1 MLFET
6 ILTLQK
12 YVLYALAYYL
22 KKDKL
27 YNNSDKIPIFEA
39 LPVLYS
45 MFMDKKNYIVF
56 LAVCLMSF
64 AFASRSVQASPAKHN
79 ALSGRFTSVAVG
91 ERTIIPVYA
100 LVQDTLGFV
109 WIGTDAGLFRH
120 DGIYGQH
127 FGWEA
132 NSANSLCNEHIN
144 VLSYDR
150 TAGTLY
156 IGTDKGFCVY
166 DNAGG
171 FVQDAA
177 IGPRHVKSTLVSR
190 DGVWIGTT
198 EGLFVHKQDT
208 TISVMSGEH
217 IASACQ
223 VGETKYFGSYGC
235 VWRVGNDVIDSIDL
249 KGQNGTSGN
258 LVLALIE
265 VSADF
270 LESGEKSGDE
280 LFVGSERGLFR
291 LDVRSGGMKSL
302 WNGGPAKNFRYLPD
316 GSLAVGTDNGLL
328 LVSVDGFITVYR
340 HELSNTGSIPDNVV
354 WDTMLDADGNLWV
367 GTDHGPALARIN
379 DEYDFVP
386 VENYG
391 MTDGLDVSSVV
402 CLDNGHVFAAGM
414 NGILDYSPVGKS
426 SVLKSDSGSGDRRL
440 AHNKV
445 RSLYYDGK
453 SVWAASDGGLDCI
466 SGTKV
471 IHYNIKESSGKYL
484 SDWMYAVSEDDRGR
498 LWTGAYDGGLFVVSK
513 SRLSSLGGDVVCD
526 RHISETSGLS
536 GNVVL
541 KICPF
546 GDKVAV
552 VTDKGVDIVDCS
564 TFAISKLSIPD
575 NKRTLS
581 LASDGTTL
589 WVGTEAGVYV
599 LDGNELKPISGR
611 TISAQSM
618 ICSEGSLWLCDDSE
632 IWKCDTGNPE
642 WRLVRKFENSLLS
655 IAANGEYIYAG
666 SVNGFYVMPKSVRP
680 VESHLDRIEITA
692 LYLDNVLVSPGKTY
706 GGRRILEQDVAL
718 TDKIALRKN
727 QNSFALTFSSMNFLS
742 KSGRFAYRLAGFHD
756 EWQICSA
763 DTKAVFLNVPPGKY
777 AFEVCHL
784 NPAGNPD
791 SETKVLGVKIM
802 RPWYS
807 TWHAC
812 LIYIVLCFGLLRFV
826 LYFREVMHQLQVERA
841 EKEKAQSIANSTIS
855 RTQEFR
861 ETLSVIFGSRQLGSK
876 DGEAGDGE
884 DSGTPDSKFMKEIVE
899 IVNRHLDDPEFSAT
913 ALCEESHWPAKQ
925 IYRKIKQLT
934 GLSTVEFIR
943 DIRLQKAASLLE
955 QGKLSVSEIMY
966 MSGFTTASYFA
977 KCFKARY
984 GVSPSEYQRGK
995 NS

>member
-1 MLFET
+1 MS
-6 ILTLQK
+6 
-12 YVLYALAYYL
+12 
-22 KKDKL
+22 
-27 YNNSDKIPIFEA
+27 N
-39 LPVLYS
+39 
-45 MFMDKKNYIVF
+45 KNYIVF
-56 LAVCLMSF
+56 IVVCLMLF
-64 AFASRSVQASPAKHN
+64 AFVQKNAEASSSKHN

-91 ERTIIPVYA
+91 ERTITPVYS
-100 LVQDTLGFV
+100 LVQDSLGFV

-120 DGIYGQH
+120 DGTYGQH

-150 TAGTLY
+150 TDGILY
-156 IGTDKGFCVY
+156 IGTDKGFCTY

-177 IGPRHVKSTLVSR
+177 IGPRHVKSILVSE

-198 EGLFVHKQDT
+198 EGLFVHRSDT
-208 TISVMSGEH
+208 TVSVMADVH
-217 IASACQ
+217 IASSCR

-235 VWRVGNDVIDSIDL
+235 VWRVVNGVRGIIDI
-249 KGQNGTSGN
+249 KGHSGTSGN
-258 LVLALIE
+258 LVLALTE
-265 VSADF
+265 VSDDF
-270 LESGEKSGDE
+270 LERGEQSGSE
-280 LFVGSERGLFR
+280 LFVGSERGLFK
-291 LDVRSGGMKSL
+291 LDVNSGEMKPL

-328 LVSVDGFITVYR
+328 LISVDGSITTYR

-367 GTDHGPALARIN
+367 GTDHGPALAHIN

-414 NGILDYSPVGKS
+414 NGILDYSPAGS
-426 SVLKSDSGSGDRRL
+426 SYVFKSDVGPYDKRL

-453 SVWAASDGGLDCI
+453 SVWSASDGGLDCI
-466 SGTKV
+466 SKGKV
-471 IHYNIKESSGKYL
+471 IHYNIKEGSGKYL

-513 SRLSSLGGDVVCD
+513 SRLTPSGGDIVCD
-526 RHISETSGLS
+526 RHISEASGLS

-546 GDKVAV
+546 GDKMSV
-552 VTDKGVDIVDCS
+552 VTDKGVDVIDCN
-564 TFAISKLSIPD
+564 TFGISRLSIPES
-575 NKRTLS
+575 KRTLS
-581 LASDGTTL
+581 LASDGTNL

-599 LDGNELKPISGR
+599 LDGTSLKPISGR
-611 TISAQSM
+611 AISAQSM
-618 ICSEGSLWLCDDSE
+618 IYSGGCLWLCDGSE
-632 IWKCDTGNPE
+632 IWKCRTGEPD
-642 WRLVRKFENSLLS
+642 WQLVRKFENSLLS
-655 IAANGEYIYAG
+655 IAANEENIFAG
-666 SVNGFYVMPKSVRP
+666 SVNGFYVMSKSVEP
-680 VESHLDRIEITA
+680 MESRLDKIEITA
-692 LYLDNVLVSPGKTY
+692 LYLDNVLVSPGKAY
-706 GGRRILEQDVAL
+706 SRRRILEKDVAL
-718 TDKIALRKN
+718 TDRIVLGKN
-727 QNSFALTFSSMNFLS
+727 QNSFALSFSSMNFLS
-742 KSGRFAYRLAGFHD
+742 KTGRFAYRLAGFHD

-763 DTKAVFLNVPPGKY
+763 GTKAVFLNVPAGKY
-777 AFEVCHL
+777 TFEVCHL
-784 NPAGNPD
+784 SPAGNPD
-791 SETKVLGVKIM
+791 SETRIFGVRIL

-807 TWHAC
+807 TWHAY
-812 LIYIVLCFGLLRFV
+812 LIYFFLCVGIFRFV

-841 EKEKAQSIANSTIS
+841 EKEKAQSIANSTVS

-861 ETLSVIFGSRQLGSK
+861 ETLSVIFGSRQLASK
-876 DGEAGDGE
+876 DGESKDE
-884 DSGTPDSKFMKEIVE
+884 DSGTPDAKFMKEIVE

-943 DIRLQKAASLLE
+943 DIRLQNAASLLE

-966 MSGFTTASYFA
+966 MSGFTTASYFS

-984 GVSPSEYQRGK
+984 GVSPSEYQRNK

>member
-1 MLFET
+1 MLCS
-6 ILTLQK
+6 
-12 YVLYALAYYL
+12 A
-22 KKDKL
+22 
-27 YNNSDKIPIFEA
+27 
-39 LPVLYS
+39 
-45 MFMDKKNYIVF
+45 FMKNKNYIVF
-56 LAVCLMSF
+56 IALCLMSV
-64 AFASRSVQASPAKHN
+64 AFVQKNAMASSAEHN

-91 ERTIIPVYA
+91 ERTIIPVYS

-132 NSANSLCNEHIN
+132 NSSNSLCNEHIN

-150 TAGTLY
+150 GVGTLY
-156 IGTDKGFCVY
+156 VGTDKGFCSY

-177 IGPRHVKSTLVSR
+177 IGPRHVKSILVSE

-198 EGLFVHKQDT
+198 EGLFAHKQDT
-208 TISVMSGEH
+208 TESIMSDVH
-217 IASACQ
+217 IASCCQ
-223 VGETKYFGSYGC
+223 VGETKYFGSYGRI
-235 VWRVGNDVIDSIDL
+235 WRVGNGDIDSIDI
-249 KGQNGTSGN
+249 KGHNGASGN
-258 LVLALIE
+258 LVLALTE
-265 VSADF
+265 VSDAF
-270 LESGEKSGDE
+270 SESGEKSGDE

-291 LDVRSGGMKSL
+291 LDVRSGEMKSL

-316 GSLAVGTDNGLL
+316 GSLVAGTDNGLL
-328 LVSVDGFITVYR
+328 LISTDGSITTYR

-367 GTDHGPALARIN
+367 GTDHGPALAHIN

-391 MTDGLDVSSVV
+391 MTDGLDVSSIV
-402 CLDNGHVFAAGM
+402 CLDNGNVFAAGM
-414 NGILDYSPVGKS
+414 NGILDYSTAGNS
-426 SVLKSDSGSGDRRL
+426 SVFKSDVGPYYRRL

-445 RSLYYDGK
+445 RSLYYDGR
-453 SVWAASDGGLDCI
+453 SVWSASDGGLDCI
-466 SGTKV
+466 SDGKV
-471 IHYNIKESSGKYL
+471 IHYNIKETTGKYL
-484 SDWMYAVSEDDRGR
+484 SDWMYAVAEDDRGR

-513 SRLSSLGGDVVCD
+513 SELSRLGGDVVCE
-526 RHISETSGLS
+526 RHISEASGLS

-541 KICPF
+541 KICAF

-552 VTDKGVDIVDCS
+552 VTDKGVDIIDCN
-564 TFAISKLSIPD
+564 TFGISRLSIPE

-581 LASDGTTL
+581 LASDGTGL
-589 WVGTEAGVYV
+589 WVGTEAGVYG
-599 LDGNELKPISGR
+599 LYDNELKPISGR

-618 ICSEGSLWLCDDSE
+618 IYSDGCLWLCDGSE
-632 IWKCDTGNPE
+632 IWKCRTDNPE
-642 WRLVRKFENSLLS
+642 WVLVRKFENSLLS
-655 IAANGEYIYAG
+655 IAANGEYIFAG
-666 SVNGFYVMPKSVRP
+666 SVNGFYVMSKSVAP
-680 VESHLDRIEITA
+680 VESHLDKIEITA
-692 LYLDNVLVSPGKTY
+692 LYLDNVLVSPGKSY
-706 GGRRILEQDVAL
+706 GRRKILSQDVAL
-718 TDKIALRKN
+718 TDKIVLGHN

-763 DTKAVFLNVPPGKY
+763 GTNAVFLNVPPGRY
-777 AFEVCHL
+777 SFEVCHL

-791 SETKVLGVKIM
+791 SETRILGVRIL

-812 LIYIVLCFGLLRFV
+812 LIYIVLCLWLLRFV

-861 ETLSVIFGSRQLGSK
+861 ETLSVIFGSRQLASK
-876 DGEAGDGE
+876 DDESGDDDG
-884 DSGTPDSKFMKEIVE
+884 SGTPDAKFMKEIVE

-925 IYRKIKQLT
+925 VYRKIKQLT

-966 MSGFTTASYFA
+966 MSGFTTASYFS

-995 NS
+995 NL

>member
-1 MLFET
+1 MLCS
-6 ILTLQK
+6 
-12 YVLYALAYYL
+12 A
-22 KKDKL
+22 
-27 YNNSDKIPIFEA
+27 
-39 LPVLYS
+39 
-45 MFMDKKNYIVF
+45 FMKNKNYIVF
-56 LAVCLMSF
+56 IALCLMSV
-64 AFASRSVQASPAKHN
+64 AFVQKNAMASSAEYN

-91 ERTIIPVYA
+91 ERTIIPVYS

-132 NSANSLCNEHIN
+132 NSSNSLCNEHIN

-150 TAGTLY
+150 GTGTLY
-156 IGTDKGFCVY
+156 VGTDKGFCSY

-171 FVQDAA
+171 FVQDVA
-177 IGPRHVKSTLVSR
+177 IGPRHVKSILVSE

-208 TISVMSGEH
+208 TESIMSDVH
-217 IASACQ
+217 IASCCQ
-223 VGETKYFGSYGC
+223 VGETKYFGSYGRI
-235 VWRVGNDVIDSIDL
+235 WRVGNGDIDSIDI
-249 KGQNGTSGN
+249 KGHNGASGN
-258 LVLALIE
+258 LVLALTE
-265 VSADF
+265 VSDAF
-270 LESGEKSGDE
+270 SESGEKSGDE

-291 LDVRSGGMKSL
+291 LDVRSGEMKPL

-316 GSLAVGTDNGLL
+316 GSLVAGTDNGLL
-328 LVSVDGFITVYR
+328 LISTDGSITTYR

-367 GTDHGPALARIN
+367 GTDHGPALAHIN

-391 MTDGLDVSSVV
+391 MTDGLDVSSIV
-402 CLDNGHVFAAGM
+402 CLDNGNVFAAGM
-414 NGILDYSPVGKS
+414 NGILDYSPAGNS
-426 SVLKSDSGSGDRRL
+426 SVFKSDVGPYYRRL

-445 RSLYYDGK
+445 RSLYYDGL
-453 SVWAASDGGLDCI
+453 SVWSASDGGLDCI
-466 SGTKV
+466 SDGKV
-471 IHYNIKESSGKYL
+471 IHYNIKETTGKYL
-484 SDWMYAVSEDDRGR
+484 SDWMYAVAEDDRGR

-513 SRLSSLGGDVVCD
+513 SGLSRLGGDVVGE
-526 RHISETSGLS
+526 RHISEASGLS

-541 KICPF
+541 KICAF

-552 VTDKGVDIVDCS
+552 VTDKGVDIIDCN
-564 TFAISKLSIPD
+564 TFGISRLSIPE

-581 LASDGTTL
+581 LASDGTSL
-589 WVGTEAGVYV
+589 WVGTEAGVYG
-599 LDGNELKPISGR
+599 LYDNELKPISGR

-618 ICSEGSLWLCDDSE
+618 IYSDGCLWLCDGSE
-632 IWKCDTGNPE
+632 IWKCRTDNPE
-642 WRLVRKFENSLLS
+642 WVLVRKFENSLLS
-655 IAANGEYIYAG
+655 IAANGEYIFAG
-666 SVNGFYVMPKSVRP
+666 SVNGFYVMSKSVAP
-680 VESHLDRIEITA
+680 VESHLDKIEITA
-692 LYLDNVLVSPGKTY
+692 LYLDNVLVSPGKSY
-706 GGRRILEQDVAL
+706 GRRKILSQDVAL
-718 TDKIALRKN
+718 TDKIVLGHN

-763 DTKAVFLNVPPGKY
+763 GTNAVFLNVPPGKY
-777 AFEVCHL
+777 SFEVCHL

-791 SETKVLGVKIM
+791 SETRTLGVRIL
-802 RPWYS
+802 RPWYT

-812 LIYIVLCFGLLRFV
+812 LIYIVLCLGLLRFV

-861 ETLSVIFGSRQLGSK
+861 ETLSVIFGSRQLASK
-876 DGEAGDGE
+876 GDDSGDDG
-884 DSGTPDSKFMKEIVE
+884 DSGTPDAKFMKEIVE

-925 IYRKIKQLT
+925 VYRKIKQLT

-966 MSGFTTASYFA
+966 MSGFTTASYFS

-995 NS
+995 NL